1 MVFRRESKN
10 IFVISDLMDS
20 SPNKKT
26 EDLKKDHLRRQRHV
40 LVLLLMRKAEKTKKN
55 KKQTDSCAED
65 KKEK

>member
-10 IFVISDLMDS
+10 RFVISDFMDS

-40 LVLLLMRKAEKTKKN
+40 LVLLVMRKTEKNKN